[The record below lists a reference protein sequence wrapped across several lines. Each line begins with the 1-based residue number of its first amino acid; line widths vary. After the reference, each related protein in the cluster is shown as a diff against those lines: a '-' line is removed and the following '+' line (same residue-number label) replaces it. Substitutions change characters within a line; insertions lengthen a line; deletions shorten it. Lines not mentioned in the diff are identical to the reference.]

1 MSIDQSI
8 RRSLSPTQMA
18 QQQQLQQQQQQQQRQ
33 PQVTK
38 DDFEVLKRSQSP
50 PSTKQPLGMRGRS
63 NTNPNIQRSRRSDP
77 GPGHQ
82 SQLNS
87 QQLQSLINPH
97 ILTQPASPMQNR
109 PAMPVPSQ
117 QRETS
122 QVSVQGSQAQ
132 QRQQVPVQVHRAPQQ
147 VQTQPQLTEQ
157 QMQQQ
162 FEQEQQ
168 HQQKL
173 QQQRLLQ
180 HQQQKKQRHQQ
191 QMQQHLAEVQQR
203 QQQHIL
209 QQQQQK
215 AQLEEAHHRQ
225 QQQQRNVSNQ
235 VTINM
240 SRRTGSRTNLAD
252 EDAMSVQSVPHM
264 TSHNNSYED
273 ERPRSR
279 AVSIEDLHRSPS
291 RAKTMEL
298 TRSRQDLSIAKFV
311 SSSQTR
317 RGPQTELAAA
327 SSASPGPRR
336 RARSGEGLR
345 RPASP
350 AQPPVQPP
358 VPRPR
363 SRAAVVRQEEDGR
376 GSPVSVTS
384 QQQQQQIQQQI
395 QQQGVQEQQLQEQQ
409 LKQQRIQEQQ
419 LQQQRIQEQQ
429 LQQQRI
435 QEQQLQ
441 QQRIQ
446 QQQLNQQK
454 QQIQQQ
460 QMENDLKAKM
470 NQLEAEKKELLYEN
484 FKAAD
489 VIKDLE
495 DKIQTLDKM
504 YKAERDAP
512 KELQSEKVG
521 KLLETNKILQTT
533 VSKVQSKVDKLE
545 VENEELK
552 VDFAVMKAEKHNAI
566 SALETFKVKQQ
577 NITDEMG
584 HLYKLNSEQAVRITE
599 FEKEK
604 KLNAEE
610 FAHLYKTKKE
620 QAARIKELEKGEKD
634 LTTFHKTI
642 SEQAVKISELETKLD
657 KAQTEMSNLSLA
669 GEKKTAE
676 LKQEQSDKTDEIERL
691 KKLVNELKMLNDDLQ
706 VSKKTMQE
714 KQSREYSDLKTSIN
728 LLEKENEQLR
738 KATAEQ
744 SVKIV
749 ELENVKNEN
758 KEHLQTQPKKDLL
771 KDINKLKEHYLETID
786 NWKTKY
792 EDTKMLLNLRD
803 QELLIYK
810 RRGEKKL
817 IDEDKDTLEEID
829 TDGKQKG
836 VDTVDDDEK

>member
-1 MSIDQSI
+1 
-8 RRSLSPTQMA
+8 MA

-82 SQLNS
+82 SQLNP
-87 QQLQSLINPH
+87 QQLQSLINPQ

-117 QRETS
+117 QRQTS

-298 TRSRQDLSIAKFV
+298 TRSRQDLSLAKFV

-376 GSPVSVTS
+376 GSPVSVIS
-384 QQQQQQIQQQI
+384 QQQQQRI
-395 QQQGVQEQQLQEQQ
+395 QEQQLQE
-409 LKQQRIQEQQ
+409 QQRIQEQQ

-429 LQQQRI
+429 LKQQRI
-435 QEQQLQ
+435 QE
-441 QQRIQ
+441 
-446 QQQLNQQK
+446 QQLNQQK

-545 VENEELK
+545 VENEQLK

-728 LLEKENEQLR
+728 LLEKENEQLQ
-738 KATAEQ
+738 KTTAEQ

-786 NWKTKY
+786 SWKTKY
-792 EDTKMLLNLRD
+792 EDTRMLLNLRD

-817 IDEDKDTLEEID
+817 IDEDKDTFEEID

>member
-1 MSIDQSI
+1 
-8 RRSLSPTQMA
+8 
-18 QQQQLQQQQQQQQRQ
+18 
-33 PQVTK
+33 
-38 DDFEVLKRSQSP
+38 
-50 PSTKQPLGMRGRS
+50 
-63 NTNPNIQRSRRSDP
+63 
-77 GPGHQ
+77 
-82 SQLNS
+82 
-87 QQLQSLINPH
+87 
-97 ILTQPASPMQNR
+97 
-109 PAMPVPSQ
+109 
-117 QRETS
+117 
-122 QVSVQGSQAQ
+122 
-132 QRQQVPVQVHRAPQQ
+132 
-147 VQTQPQLTEQ
+147 
-157 QMQQQ
+157 
-162 FEQEQQ
+162 
-168 HQQKL
+168 
-173 QQQRLLQ
+173 
-180 HQQQKKQRHQQ
+180 
-191 QMQQHLAEVQQR
+191 
-203 QQQHIL
+203 
-209 QQQQQK
+209 
-215 AQLEEAHHRQ
+215 
-225 QQQQRNVSNQ
+225 
-235 VTINM
+235 
-240 SRRTGSRTNLAD
+240 
-252 EDAMSVQSVPHM
+252 
-264 TSHNNSYED
+264 
-273 ERPRSR
+273 
-279 AVSIEDLHRSPS
+279 
-291 RAKTMEL
+291 
-298 TRSRQDLSIAKFV
+298 
-311 SSSQTR
+311 
-317 RGPQTELAAA
+317 
-327 SSASPGPRR
+327 
-336 RARSGEGLR
+336 
-345 RPASP
+345 
-350 AQPPVQPP
+350 
-358 VPRPR
+358 
-363 SRAAVVRQEEDGR
+363 
-376 GSPVSVTS
+376 
-384 QQQQQQIQQQI
+384 
-395 QQQGVQEQQLQEQQ
+395 
-409 LKQQRIQEQQ
+409 
-419 LQQQRIQEQQ
+419 
-429 LQQQRI
+429 
-435 QEQQLQ
+435 
-441 QQRIQ
+441 
-446 QQQLNQQK
+446 
-454 QQIQQQ
+454 
-460 QMENDLKAKM
+460 MENDLKAKM

-691 KKLVNELKMLNDDLQ
+691 KKLVNELKMINDDLQ
-706 VSKKTMQE
+706 ISKKTMQE

-728 LLEKENEQLR
+728 LLEKENEQLQ

-817 IDEDKDTLEEID
+817 IDEDKDTFVEID

>member
-1 MSIDQSI
+1 
-8 RRSLSPTQMA
+8 
-18 QQQQLQQQQQQQQRQ
+18 
-33 PQVTK
+33 
-38 DDFEVLKRSQSP
+38 
-50 PSTKQPLGMRGRS
+50 
-63 NTNPNIQRSRRSDP
+63 
-77 GPGHQ
+77 
-82 SQLNS
+82 
-87 QQLQSLINPH
+87 
-97 ILTQPASPMQNR
+97 
-109 PAMPVPSQ
+109 
-117 QRETS
+117 
-122 QVSVQGSQAQ
+122 
-132 QRQQVPVQVHRAPQQ
+132 
-147 VQTQPQLTEQ
+147 
-157 QMQQQ
+157 
-162 FEQEQQ
+162 
-168 HQQKL
+168 
-173 QQQRLLQ
+173 
-180 HQQQKKQRHQQ
+180 
-191 QMQQHLAEVQQR
+191 
-203 QQQHIL
+203 
-209 QQQQQK
+209 
-215 AQLEEAHHRQ
+215 
-225 QQQQRNVSNQ
+225 
-235 VTINM
+235 
-240 SRRTGSRTNLAD
+240 
-252 EDAMSVQSVPHM
+252 MSVQSVPHM

-317 RGPQTELAAA
+317 RGPQSELAAA

-363 SRAAVVRQEEDGR
+363 SRAAVVRQDEDGR

-395 QQQGVQEQQLQEQQ
+395 QQQ
-409 LKQQRIQEQQ
+409 RIHEQQ

-657 KAQTEMSNLSLA
+657 KTQTEMSNLSLA
-669 GEKKTAE
+669 GEKMTAE

-691 KKLVNELKMLNDDLQ
+691 KKIVNELKMLNDDLQ

-817 IDEDKDTLEEID
+817 IDEDKDTFVEID